1 MKSRSTAREIALCLL
16 FQHDK
21 KGAPPAAIE
30 RISFNDMLMG
40 TIQTLCDVAKE
51 QLQGCGNDIT
61 DCITW
66 VEDEEMKHPV
76 NQRVSLD
83 QPLKPAPIPSTK
95 EMLSKL
101 HMLLGAVE
109 TTYMALELPE
119 LHALSQR
126 EDVQNYAYMLC
137 RTTLEHLSS
146 IDELINT
153 VSIDWKVDRLQKMDK
168 WLLRIA
174 IAEGLHG
181 PDVQAATIVDEY
193 LSLAKRYSSDDSRSY
208 IHGVLGQALAQVESS
223 DTPKAEGTA
232 EHV

>member
-30 RISFNDMLMG
+30 RVNFNDMLMG

-51 QLQGCGNDIT
+51 QLQRCGDDIT
-61 DCITW
+61 DCIAW
-66 VEDEEMKHPV
+66 LEDEEMKHPV

-83 QPLKPAPIPSTK
+83 QPLNPAPLPNTP
-95 EMLSKL
+95 EMVAKL
-101 HMLLGAVE
+101 HTLLSAVE
-109 TTYMALELPE
+109 NTYQAIELPE

-137 RTTLEHLSS
+137 RTTLEHLTA
-146 IDELINT
+146 IDELINQ

-168 WLLRIA
+168 WLLRLA

-193 LSLAKRYSSDDSRSY
+193 LSLAKRYSTDDSRSY
-208 IHGVLGQALAQVESS
+208 IHGVLGQAL
-223 DTPKAEGTA
+223 TPGEAPTTPTTEGTA

>member
-16 FQHDK
+16 FQQDK
-21 KGAPPAAIE
+21 KGAPPAALE
-30 RISFNDMLMG
+30 RVSFNEMLMS

-51 QLQGCGNDIT
+51 QLQRCGEDIT
-61 DCITW
+61 ECITW

-83 QPLKPAPIPSTK
+83 KPLKPAPIPTTQA
-95 EMLSKL
+95 MLSKL
-101 HMLLGAVE
+101 HTLLGAVE
-109 TTYMALELPE
+109 SIYLALELPE

-126 EDVQNYAYMLC
+126 EDVQNYAFMLC
-137 RTTLEHLSS
+137 RTTLEHLTS
-146 IDELINT
+146 IDELINQ

-193 LSLAKRYSSDDSRSY
+193 LSLAKRYSTDDSRSY
-208 IHGVLGQALAQVESS
+208 IHGVLGQALTPSEAS
-223 DTPKAEGTA
+223 DGATTEGTA